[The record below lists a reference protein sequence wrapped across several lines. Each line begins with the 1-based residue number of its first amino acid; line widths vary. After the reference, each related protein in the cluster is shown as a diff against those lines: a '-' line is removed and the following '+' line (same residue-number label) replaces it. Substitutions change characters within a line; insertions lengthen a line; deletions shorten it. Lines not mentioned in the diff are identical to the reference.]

1 MKTPAR
7 ILKWSLLVSALVVAG
22 LIVYLARRA
31 PAAETVTAVH
41 DVPWLDGK
49 WIRYSPEFARRS
61 NVTFVPVERGALSP
75 VIRVTGTVSFD
86 PERVA
91 AIGARIPGRVR
102 RVFKF
107 PGDEVK
113 AGDALAEVESADL
126 GESQASVVS
135 ARARSE
141 AATANEARETQL
153 AEARVSSVRDAELAR
168 ANASAAKS
176 ELIAAE
182 QRVRALGGT
191 AGGEIGILTLRSP
204 IAGRVIEMNVS
215 RGQSVEPSLT
225 AARVADLH
233 RVWIELAVFE
243 RELGRIKPGDTV
255 EISPQTNASK
265 VVSGSVAHVGDVIN
279 LDTRSAPV
287 RVVVDNAQETLRP
300 GQSVLAHIHVA
311 IADTTLLLPR
321 DAVVSIDGKSTVFVS
336 HDETSVEPRSV
347 EIGAGDEKRVEILSG
362 LEPDERVV
370 VTGVFA
376 LKSEIFR

>member
-1 MKTPAR
+1 
-7 ILKWSLLVSALVVAG
+7 
-22 LIVYLARRA
+22 
-31 PAAETVTAVH
+31 
-41 DVPWLDGK
+41 
-49 WIRYSPEFARRS
+49 
-61 NVTFVPVERGALSP
+61 
-75 VIRVTGTVSFD
+75 
-86 PERVA
+86 
-91 AIGARIPGRVR
+91 
-102 RVFKF
+102 
-107 PGDEVK
+107 
-113 AGDALAEVESADL
+113 
-126 GESQASVVS
+126 
-135 ARARSE
+135 E

-153 AEARVSSVRDAELAR
+153 AEARVSSVRDAELAH

-176 ELIAAE
+176 ELVAAE

-191 AGGEIGILTLRSP
+191 AGGEIGVLTLRSP

-225 AARVADLH
+225 AARVADLS

-243 RELGRIKPGDTV
+243 RELGRIRPGDTV

-265 VVSGSVAHVGDVIN
+265 VVSGTVAHVGEVIN

-287 RVVVDNAQETLRP
+287 RVVVDNDQEALRP

-311 IADTTLLLPR
+311 MAADTTLLLPR

-336 HDETSVEPRSV
+336 HDETSVEPRAV

-370 VTGVFA
+370 VTGVFS